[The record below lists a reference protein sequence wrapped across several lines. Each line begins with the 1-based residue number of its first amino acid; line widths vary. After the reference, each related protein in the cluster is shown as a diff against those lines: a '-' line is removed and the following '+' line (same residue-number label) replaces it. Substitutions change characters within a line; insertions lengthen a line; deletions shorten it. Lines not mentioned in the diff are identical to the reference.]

1 MIRHLS
7 AFTIIL
13 YSLTGLSFGNSVHQS
28 PSTLLNHTG
37 ESVQLSCSH
46 NIPNY
51 DTILWYHQPQ
61 QGNGMKLIGRVSYKN
76 VELEGEKRFNMN
88 CSHNLGGTYF
98 QMYWYKQNS
107 PEGIRLIVFTTLG
120 TSPEF
125 GNFSKGRYVA
135 EKTVAERGSLTV
147 KKLEAEDGGAYFC
160 AVKEHGSA
168 DSLPG

>member
-1 MIRHLS
+1 MIRCLN

-51 DTILWYHQPQ
+51 DTILWYQQPQ
-61 QGNGMKLIGRVSYKN
+61 EGNGMKLIGRVYFN
-76 VELEGEKRFNMN
+76 NPEMEGEKRFNM
-88 CSHNLGGTYF
+88 SGD
-98 QMYWYKQNS
+98 
-107 PEGIRLIVFTTLG
+107 
-120 TSPEF
+120 
-125 GNFSKGRYVA
+125 GRRQA
-135 EKTVAERGSLTV
+135 FLHID
-147 KKLEAEDGGAYFC
+147 KLEAEDSCTYFC
-160 AVKEHGSA
+160 AVTKHGSA